1 METLISVVQAVWGW
15 IAENIFHQNP
25 AVWAMLWMA
34 FFILQSVAV
43 TIYVRRPQPVV
54 LSKVLAKQERIIQPF
69 SPEPV
74 SEYELAER
82 EVAEAQEEYERIKK
96 EMESQ

>member
-1 METLISVVQAVWGW
+1 METLISVVQTVWGW

-25 AVWAMLWMA
+25 AVWTMLWTG
-34 FFILQSVAV
+34 FFLLQSVAV

-54 LSKVLAKQERIIQPF
+54 LSKVPAKQERTIQPF

-82 EVAEAQEEYERIKK
+82 EVAEMQAEYDRIQK
-96 EMESQ
+96 EMEG